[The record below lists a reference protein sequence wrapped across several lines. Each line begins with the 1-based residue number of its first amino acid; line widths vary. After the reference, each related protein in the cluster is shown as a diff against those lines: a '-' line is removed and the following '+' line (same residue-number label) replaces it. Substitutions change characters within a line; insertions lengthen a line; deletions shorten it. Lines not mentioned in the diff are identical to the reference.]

1 MRLCHVSPATL
12 QQNFGGGGFG
22 PSIKMQSVK
31 EMKSRMLFAEKKKLG
46 WHSFMSS
53 KSTDCVVA
61 FCFSVGFHFHFGLS
75 VDILHRLYKCG
86 GWTDHYTIY
95 T

>member
-31 EMKSRMLFAEKKKLG
+31 EMKSRMLFAEKKNWGGILLC
-46 WHSFMSS
+46 HLNRLI
-53 KSTDCVVA
+53 VA
-61 FCFSVGFHFHFGLS
+61 FCFTVCFHFHFGLS